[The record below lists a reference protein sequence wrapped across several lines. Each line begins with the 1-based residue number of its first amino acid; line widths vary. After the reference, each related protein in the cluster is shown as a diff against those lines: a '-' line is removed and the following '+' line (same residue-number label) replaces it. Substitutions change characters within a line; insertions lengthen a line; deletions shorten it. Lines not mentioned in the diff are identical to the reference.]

1 LYEDELNKYFIKPI
15 IMSIRYI
22 ILALVL
28 IAVAFGLLFITVP
41 EKSNQIEVTTFLK
54 SINDPARFINTDDVA
69 DRIITEDP
77 TLLIIDVRKP
87 AEFEAFNIP
96 GSVNIPLGDLMNE
109 ENRKYINQ
117 NLLDVVFVSNDGVYA
132 NTAWALAA
140 QNGYKNLY
148 VLEGGLNRWFETIM
162 APVEPAETAPIEEFE
177 LFSVRKG
184 AGQYFGV
191 QAYIEAPVIEKV
203 IQKKRAPKK
212 VIVKEVQEVEAE
224 GGC

>member
-1 LYEDELNKYFIKPI
+1 
-15 IMSIRYI
+15 MSIRYI
-22 ILALVL
+22 FLAIVL
-28 IAVAFGLLFITVP
+28 IAVAFGLLFITMP

-54 SINDPARFINTDDVA
+54 SLNDPARFVNTDDVA
-69 DRIITEDP
+69 HRIITEDP
-77 TLLIIDVRKP
+77 TLLLVDVRKP
-87 AEFEAFNIP
+87 SEFDAFSIP
-96 GSVNIPLGDLMNE
+96 GSVNIPLDHLMDE
-109 ENRKYINQ
+109 ENSPYINQ
-117 NLLDVVFVSNDGVYA
+117 TLMDVVFISNDGVYA

-148 VLEGGLNRWFETIM
+148 VMEGGLNQWFETIM

-177 LFSVRKG
+177 LYSVRKG

-203 IQKKRAPKK
+203 VERKKAPKK
-212 VIVKEVQEVEAE
+212 VIVKEVQKVEAE